1 MADIFANHID
11 KFVCMYLDD
20 ILIYNK
26 NEQEHAEHLELVLA
40 LLRKHQLYATLSKCD
55 FQKQK
60 LKFLGHIVSAQ
71 GIQVDM
77 AKVQVITDRP
87 QPQTIKEVR
96 SFLLGWLTT

>member
-40 LLRKHQLYATLSKCD
+40 LLRKHQLYAN
-55 FQKQK
+55 
-60 LKFLGHIVSAQ
+60 
-71 GIQVDM
+71 
-77 AKVQVITDRP
+77 
-87 QPQTIKEVR
+87 
-96 SFLLGWLTT
+96 